1 MKKLFIYI
9 SFSLLCLSAM
19 AQLNPQPK
27 KITEE
32 FFPDP
37 ELEINTPA
45 FQKKKGFTD
54 YEEMM
59 AYLNDLQSK
68 HPELMS
74 ISFIGE
80 SQKGK
85 KIPMVK
91 LQKQGVKDPVR
102 VWIQGG
108 LHGNEPGSTEST
120 FFLIVNLL
128 EDKTHA
134 HLLDRLSLAIVPMA
148 NIDGYERHDRYAANG
163 LDLNRDQT
171 KFSNPESIHLKEA
184 FNAFNPEVALDLHEY
199 NAFRKHYSKLSTF
212 GITSPYDAM
221 FLYTGNL
228 NVPENMRKLTDEV
241 FVEKARRSLNQ
252 HYLRHHPYFSTTDHL
267 GEIQLRQGATSPRS
281 SATSFALT
289 NCVSTL
295 LEVRGVKLGR
305 TSFKRRVYSAYL
317 VSRSFLQ
324 TAYEEEERLRA
335 EIARA
340 NLNRDEAVVETKRAV
355 YKDSILV
362 LDLNSRKIMPYE
374 MTVRDGLQLTATKK
388 RVRPLAYIIPKS
400 EEEVLKRL
408 RILGL
413 ELHELKLAVEVD
425 LEAYEVTE
433 YQQEAEKFE
442 DIRIQN
448 VKSEI
453 RNQKIELQTGDF
465 VLPMDQQRANLAIE
479 VLEPEAK
486 NSFVAYEVVPTEL
499 KATLP
504 YYRCTQTDVFE
515 DIKKMISND

>member
-1 MKKLFIYI
+1 
-9 SFSLLCLSAM
+9 M

-37 ELEINTPA
+37 ELQINTPA

-59 AYLNDLQSK
+59 TYLNDLQNK
-68 HPELMS
+68 HADLMS

-91 LQKQGVKDPVR
+91 LAKQGVKDPVR
-102 VWIQGG
+102 VWLMGG
-108 LHGNEPGSTEST
+108 LHGNEPGGTESL
-120 FFLIVNLL
+120 FFLIENLL
-128 EDKTHA
+128 EDETHA

-148 NIDGYERHDRYAANG
+148 NIDGYERHMRDAVNG

-171 KFSNPESIHLKEA
+171 KFSNPESIALKEA

-199 NAFRKHYSKLSTF
+199 NAFRKHYSKLGTF
-212 GITSPYDAM
+212 GITTPYDAM

-228 NVPENMRKLTDEV
+228 NVPENMRKFTDEV

-252 HYLRHHPYFSTTDHL
+252 HYLRHHPYFSTTEHL

-305 TSFKRRVYSAYL
+305 SSFKRRVYSAYL

-324 TAYEEEERLRA
+324 TAYEEEEQLRA
-335 EIARA
+335 QIARA
-340 NLNRDEAVVETKRAV
+340 NLNRDEAVIESKRAV
-355 YKDSILV
+355 YEDTIDV
-362 LDLNSRKIMPYE
+362 LDLDSREIIPFAIK
-374 MTVRDGLQLTATKK
+374 VRDGLQLTATKK
-388 RVRPLAYIIPKS
+388 RVRPFAYVIPQG
-400 EEEVLKRL
+400 EEAILKRL

-413 ELHELKLAVEVD
+413 ELHELNATLSVD
-425 LEAYEVTE
+425 LDAYEVTE
-433 YQQEAEKFE
+433 YQQDAEKFE
-442 DIRIQN
+442 DIKIQN
-448 VKSEI
+448 VKCEM
-453 RNQKIELQTGDF
+453 RNVKATLASGDF
-465 VLPMDQQRANLAIE
+465 ILLMDQQRANLAIE
-479 VLEPEAK
+479 LLEPEAK
-486 NSFVAYEVVPTEL
+486 NGFVAYEVVPTEMG
-499 KATLP
+499 ASLP
-504 YYRCTQTDVFE
+504 YYRCTQTDAFE
-515 DIKKMISND
+515 SIKKMINHD

>member
-1 MKKLFIYI
+1 MKTLTSIFLILFSI
-9 SFSLLCLSAM
+9 SLV

-27 KITEE
+27 KITKE

-37 ELEINTPA
+37 ELEIHTPA

-91 LQKQGVKDPVR
+91 LAKAEVEDPVR

-108 LHGNEPGSTEST
+108 LHGNEPGSTESI

-128 EDKTHA
+128 EDETHA

-148 NIDGYERHDRYAANG
+148 NIDGYERHDRYANNR

-171 KFSNPESIHLKEA
+171 KFSNPESIHLKKA

-199 NAFRKHYSKLSTF
+199 NAFRKHFSKLSTF
-212 GITSPYDAM
+212 GITSAYDAM

-252 HYLRHHPYFSTTDHL
+252 HYLRHHSYFSTTEHL
-267 GEIQLRQGATSPRS
+267 GEIQLRQGATSARS

-295 LEVRGVKLGR
+295 LEIRGVKLGR

-340 NLNRDEAVVETKRAV
+340 NLNRDEAVIASKRAV
-355 YKDSILV
+355 YKDSIQV
-362 LDLNSRKIMPYE
+362 LDLNTRKIMPYE
-374 MTVRDGLQLTATKK
+374 ITVRDGLQLTATQK
-388 RVRPLAYIIPKS
+388 RVRPLAYIIPK
-400 EEEVLKRL
+400 EEAAILKRL

-413 ELHELKLAVEVD
+413 ELHALKSAVEAD
-425 LEAYEVTE
+425 LEAYKVTE
-433 YQQEAEKFE
+433 YQQDAEKFE
-442 DIRIQN
+442 DIFIQD
-448 VKSEI
+448 VKCEM
-453 RNQKIELQTGDF
+453 RNMKASLAAGDF
-465 VLPMDQQRANLAIE
+465 ILLMDQQRSNLAIE

-486 NSFVAYEVVPTEL
+486 NGFVAYEVVPTKL
-499 KATLP
+499 GATLP
-504 YYRCTQTDVFE
+504 YYRCTQTDAFE
-515 DIKKMISND
+515 GIKKMISND

>member
-1 MKKLFIYI
+1 
-9 SFSLLCLSAM
+9 M

-27 KITEE
+27 KITKE

-45 FQKKKGFTD
+45 FQKKKGFTN

-59 AYLNDLQSK
+59 NYLNDLQKK
-68 HPELMS
+68 HPQLMS

-91 LQKQGVKDPVR
+91 LQKPEINDPVR

-108 LHGNEPGSTEST
+108 LHGNEPGSTESI
-120 FFLIVNLL
+120 FFLIVNIL

-134 HLLDRLSLAIVPMA
+134 HLLDELSISIVPMA
-148 NIDGYERHDRYAANG
+148 NIDGYERDDRYAANG

-171 KFSNPESIHLKEA
+171 KFSNPESIFLKEA

-199 NAFRKHYSKLSTF
+199 NAFRKHYSQLSTF
-212 GITSPYDAM
+212 GITSAYDAM

-252 HYLRHHPYFSTTDHL
+252 HYLRHHPYFSTTEHL

-324 TAYEEEERLRA
+324 TAYEEKDRLRE
-335 EIARA
+335 EIKRA
-340 NLNRDEAVVETKRAV
+340 NLNRDEAVIDTKRAV
-355 YKDSILV
+355 YEDTIQV
-362 LDLNSRKIMPYE
+362 LDLDTREIIPYAIK
-374 MTVRDGLQLTATKK
+374 VRDGLQLTATKK
-388 RVRPLAYIIPKS
+388 RVRPFAYIIPKG
-400 EEEVLKRL
+400 EEKIIKRL
-408 RILGL
+408 KILGIQL
-413 ELHELKLAVEVD
+413 NEIKADASLDLATYRVV
-425 LEAYEVTE
+425 E
-433 YQQEAEKFE
+433 YQQAAEKFE
-442 DIRIQN
+442 DIYVQE
-448 VKSEI
+448 VKAEVED
-453 RNQKIELQTGDF
+453 QKIDLKAGDF
-465 VLPMDQQRANLAIE
+465 VLLMDQQRANLAIE

-486 NSFVAYEVVPTEL
+486 NGFVAYEVVPTEMD
-499 KATLP
+499 AVLP
-504 YYRCTQTDVFE
+504 YYRCTQTDAFE
-515 DIKKMISND
+515 DIKKLISND